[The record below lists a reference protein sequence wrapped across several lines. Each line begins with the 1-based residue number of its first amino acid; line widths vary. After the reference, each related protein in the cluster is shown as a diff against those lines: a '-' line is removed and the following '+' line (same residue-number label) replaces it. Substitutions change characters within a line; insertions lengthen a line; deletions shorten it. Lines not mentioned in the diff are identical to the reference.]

1 MSPSTPGDAA
11 RSVPVRSQHEPEP
24 VPVPKPELD
33 ELQGHGQEQAFLPGS
48 APSCMSVPQLPD
60 DGVVPLVAENEAKT
74 SGVLSSPTT
83 PVPSFEKKV
92 APDQNDKSS
101 WSSAFVTAVAV
112 PVRPKGPSLLTQQ
125 LAEAR
130 GILVAT
136 GQSLDTSHSGLR
148 PQHSSC
154 DPAIGS
160 VPKQSSR
167 AQESD
172 KKIQTTNDEPERRDD
187 SDDSSLTPRASP
199 RAVPMATTTAAV
211 STFSLPHR
219 VTNTI
224 LPRTGGSSD
233 IADEEQRLRGHVD
246 LIGSNGRTFSSERTD
261 RNRKPKDLPPIHRTY
276 SDTLASPHDVVTMTP
291 EQDDDQAQKGLD
303 HASTAEERSPAR
315 PRKPDHR
322 LSMGPE
328 KVWSIGSDDLNNDQ
342 DGLVEK
348 SIAEVLAGVE
358 PNTRSR
364 KASHS
369 LRFFKEGLPE
379 EKIRRR
385 DSRLATSREKLLA
398 ADDAMLDR
406 HIGSLHGGDQIR
418 GLQPSPGQT
427 EGIPGRFMRT
437 RTFPLQST
445 DTHHHDTE
453 ASDYFQAHIRDK
465 GHAAP
470 QTPLERETVPTEKDQ
485 PTDYP
490 TIEEDEEPQE
500 GGSDVAVEDA
510 DLSSEE
516 KISSAVF
523 VPHKAP
529 QDVPKRPVESE
540 VVFDAPGKTHQRN
553 DDGASW
559 LVKADEPEADEPG
572 TSEAIAEHTAHDT
585 SHHQVRAGHHD
596 LGVETSTQPAP
607 LPTATIE
614 NEVAPQDMAKPP
626 QVFSP
631 GYEEHVHNHQLAPEK
646 PLDAIELIP
655 YRHQV
660 GGHTTLWRF
669 SKRAVC
675 KQLNNRENEFY
686 EKIER
691 YHRDLL
697 PFLPRYVQRRV
708 YVKQPWLVITDTDV
722 NVGTLV
728 FSMSLFLSNLA
739 GSRL

>member
-11 RSVPVRSQHEPEP
+11 CSVPVRSLAKSEP
-24 VPVPKPELD
+24 VPVPEPAPEP
-33 ELQGHGQEQAFLPGS
+33 EPEPQPKLQGHGRERDQTFLSGS
-48 APSCMSVPQLPD
+48 APSRLSVSQLLD
-60 DGVVPLVAENEAKT
+60 DGRVVPLVAGNEAET

-83 PVPSFEKKV
+83 PVPSIENQV

-101 WSSAFVTAVAV
+101 WSPASVTAAAV

-130 GILVAT
+130 GMSALAT
-136 GQSLDTSHSGLR
+136 GQSLDPSHSDLC

-154 DPAIGS
+154 DPAIVS
-160 VPKQSSR
+160 VPKQKAPKSHPGD
-167 AQESD
+167 AKAPTVID
-172 KKIQTTNDEPERRDD
+172 DPERRYE

-199 RAVPMATTTAAV
+199 RAVPMATTTAV
-211 STFSLPHR
+211 STISLPHR
-219 VTNTI
+219 VTDTTLSRI
-224 LPRTGGSSD
+224 GGSSEL
-233 IADEEQRLRGHVD
+233 ADQDQRLRAHMD
-246 LIGSNGRTFSSERTD
+246 FFGSNGRTFSSERTD
-261 RNRKPKDLPPIHRTY
+261 RDRKPKDPLLINRTH
-276 SDTLASPHDVVTMTP
+276 SNTLASPHDVATMTP
-291 EQDDDQAQKGLD
+291 KRDGRQAQQTFD
-303 HASTAEERSPAR
+303 HASVTEDKSAR

-342 DGLVEK
+342 DGQVEK

-358 PNTRSR
+358 PNARSR

-385 DSRLATSREKLLA
+385 DSRLAPRDKFLA
-398 ADDAMLDR
+398 ADDAVLDR
-406 HIGSLHGGDQIR
+406 HRGGLLGGDPVR
-418 GLQPSPGQT
+418 SLQPSPGQT
-427 EGIPGRFMRT
+427 EEMPGRFTRT

-445 DTHHHDTE
+445 DSQLHDAE
-453 ASDYFQAHIRDK
+453 APDYFQVHSRDR
-465 GHAAP
+465 GHATP
-470 QTPLERETVPTEKDQ
+470 QTPSERESVIAEKDH
-485 PTDYP
+485 TVDYP
-490 TIEEDEEPQE
+490 TIQESEEPHE
-500 GGSDVAVEDA
+500 GGSEAAAEDA

-523 VPHKAP
+523 VPHKGL
-529 QDVPKRPVESE
+529 QGVPDSPVESE
-540 VVFDAPGKTHQRN
+540 AVFDAPSKASQRN

-559 LVKADEPEADEPG
+559 LVKADEPEVDEVGPTDTLPEGAAKDAPQQRLGNGHQPNGAEPTVQSGLVPPTAADNDFAQHG
-572 TSEAIAEHTAHDT
+572 MAK
-585 SHHQVRAGHHD
+585 
-596 LGVETSTQPAP
+596 PAP
-607 LPTATIE
+607 L
-614 NEVAPQDMAKPP
+614 V
-626 QVFSP
+626 SP
-631 GYEEHVHNHQLAPEK
+631 GCEEHVHDHQLAPEQ

-697 PFLPRYVQRRV
+697 PFLPRYVLQEANLMKAQGNFCV
-708 YVKQPWLVITDTDV
+708 NISV
-722 NVGTLV
+722 NVGTLA
-728 FSMSLFLSNLA
+728 S
-739 GSRL
+739 